1 MVLGNER
8 IVKGGIMEDTTFCKW
23 CSEDTDLVGIEECD
37 RCYELR
43 SRIEKDPDLAETILV
58 AMDELK

>member
-1 MVLGNER
+1 
-8 IVKGGIMEDTTFCKW
+8 MEATLCKW
-23 CSEDTDLVGIEECD
+23 CNEETDLLGIEECD

-58 AMDELK
+58 AMDELKKKEKKCHEK

>member
-1 MVLGNER
+1 MQ
-8 IVKGGIMEDTTFCKW
+8 DTTFCKW
-23 CSEDTDLVGIEECD
+23 CNKETDLLGIEECD
-37 RCYELR
+37 RCYEIR